1 MNNEFFQA
9 ITLAYLL
16 YVAIPLCVGFC
27 TVFVCNKLDERKQRK
42 HIEALIAEEDA
53 ELARLKA
60 ELDVK

>member
-16 YVAIPLCVGFC
+16 YVAMPLCVGFC
-27 TVFVCNKLDERKQRK
+27 TVFVCNKLDERK

-53 ELARLKA
+53 ELARLKT